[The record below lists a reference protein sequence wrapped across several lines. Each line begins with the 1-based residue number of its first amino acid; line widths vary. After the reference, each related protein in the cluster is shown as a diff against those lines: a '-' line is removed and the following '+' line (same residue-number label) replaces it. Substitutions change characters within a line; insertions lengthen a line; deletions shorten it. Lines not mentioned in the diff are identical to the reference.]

1 MAGHSKF
8 KNIMFRKGAQD
19 KKRAKIFAKLGREI
33 QIASKQGG
41 SDPDSNHRLRT
52 AIDAAK
58 AANVPKDNIERA
70 IKKGSDTETNN
81 LEEIKYEGFGPGGT
95 ALIVETMTDNK
106 NRTISEIRQIFSK
119 NGGSIAE
126 NGSVSHSF
134 QRKGELIYKS
144 DKNLESKIFDVA
156 VEFGADDV
164 INEDDSY
171 IIYCDP
177 EKIINIKE
185 KISQLSLEP
194 FSVSLTWKSS
204 NKVNINKEDGRKL
217 FNLINQLEDNEDV
230 QNISSNYDISNEV
243 FDTIDFDK

>member
-19 KKRAKIFAKLGREI
+19 KKRAKLFAKLGREI
-33 QIASKQGG
+33 QIASKTGG
-41 SDPDSNHRLRT
+41 PDFNSNHRLRT

-70 IKKGSDTETNN
+70 VKKGSDNEINN

-95 ALIVETMTDNK
+95 SIIVETMTDNK

-134 QRKGELIYKS
+134 KRKGELVYKA
-144 DKNLESKIFDVA
+144 DKNLENKIFDLA
-156 VEFGADDV
+156 IEEGADDI
-164 INEDDSY
+164 INDDENHV
-171 IIYCDP
+171 IYCKP
-177 EKIINIKE
+177 ELINKIKE
-185 KISQLSLEP
+185 KISTLSIEP
-194 FSVSLTWKSS
+194 LSVALTWLSS
-204 NKVNINKEDGRKL
+204 NKISIEGEEAKKL
-217 FNLINQLEDNEDV
+217 FHLIDQLEDNEDV
-230 QNISSNYDISNEV
+230 QSISSNYDVPDDFLNE
-243 FDTIDFDK
+243 INN